1 MKANLKTAEII
12 ARLKEIAEEE
22 QQLATDP
29 EPVDSTP
36 AEVEIVETGGQAE
49 EGQTLSVAE
58 ALAGGV
64 ATEDAIAEVSRL
76 EKRHRRAAATQQA
89 WRAFENKQ
97 EAEAKRL
104 AEVVAAAAKVAK
116 ADDAA
121 KVAAAIGAQEEAI
134 AGAQREKARREAEA
148 EAAEAEALA
157 AAEEEARLAL
167 EAATAAAE
175 RLATDTAAADA
186 EDAVAE
192 EAMVMVNVDED
203 CVIAE
208 QQAKVA
214 ASAEEHIAVMGE
226 KVSAALAHL
235 AAEAKQ
241 QDELLLQHEAEAEV
255 QAVDLKA
262 SAAQQSDESTNSFS
276 AHDSSSFLA
285 SANRGVTCD
294 DVSAQLT
301 PRLQAAPNARSRV
314 SFGSPVATP
323 SSASA
328 HCAQVSPAV
337 SDASECPSTK
347 RLLGKAEIVEEELEP
362 STGSNRGHQI
372 PFISRMSQRGLRTL
386 LGCILCGCMS
396 TLSDDDAGIEAPGR
410 PMLLVPSD
418 FGFSTDEPAE
428 SLRDDPDRAGS
439 AADVVRL

>member
-1 MKANLKTAEII
+1 ML
-12 ARLKEIAEEE
+12 
-22 QQLATDP
+22 Q
-29 EPVDSTP
+29 
-36 AEVEIVETGGQAE
+36 
-49 EGQTLSVAE
+49 
-58 ALAGGV
+58 
-64 ATEDAIAEVSRL
+64 
-76 EKRHRRAAATQQA
+76 H
-89 WRAFENKQ
+89 
-97 EAEAKRL
+97 
-104 AEVVAAAAKVAK
+104 
-116 ADDAA
+116 
-121 KVAAAIGAQEEAI
+121 
-134 AGAQREKARREAEA
+134 EAEA